1 MRLQTRIT
9 DIDSSHIESMDYV
22 WFDAEERWKLKR
34 KGALRVTFQNGARYI
49 YEDVPYLVMMNIA
62 ADESPGQA
70 FNDLVK
76 AMEYKYYKEGNDA

>member
-9 DIDSSHIESMDYV
+9 DIDSSHISSMDYV
-22 WFDAEERWKLKR
+22 WFDAKERWRLKR
-34 KGALRVTFQNGARYI
+34 KGALRVTFQNGARYV

-70 FNDLVK
+70 FNELVK
-76 AMEYKYYKEGNDA
+76 DMGYKYYKEGADA